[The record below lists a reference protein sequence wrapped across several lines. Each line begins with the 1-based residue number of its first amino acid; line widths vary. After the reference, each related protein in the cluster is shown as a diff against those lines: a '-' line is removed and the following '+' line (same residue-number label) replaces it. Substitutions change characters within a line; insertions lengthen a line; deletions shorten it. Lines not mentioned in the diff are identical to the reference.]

1 MSAIQSVGSPNLAA
15 LQQRLQQGGGPAPFE
30 RPPPELQAQFRSFA
44 ESAGIDPSQLG
55 DLQEQIRS
63 AVDTVRGADG
73 SIDPRDV
80 KEAVSGVLNDNGI
93 DPEQLRSQLQGVFQQ
108 AGFSPAAGLQGFPSL
123 GEAAGTQQDLLD
135 ALFADDDDT
144 AESNG
149 DDAVSLLQLL
159 ENLPK
164 GSLVNTA
171 A

>member
-1 MSAIQSVGSPNLAA
+1 M
-15 LQQRLQQGGGPAPFE
+15 
-30 RPPPELQAQFRSFA
+30 QAQIQSFA
-44 ESAGIDPSQLG
+44 ESAGINPSKLS

-63 AVDTVRGADG
+63 AVDGAKSADG
-73 SIDPRDV
+73 SIDPSAIKD
-80 KEAVSGVLNDNGI
+80 AVSGVLNDNGI

-108 AGFSPAAGLQGFPSL
+108 AGLSPSVGGLQGLP
-123 GEAAGTQQDLLD
+123 GIGDTANTQQDLLD

-144 AESNG
+144 AESTG
-149 DDAVSLLQLL
+149 DNAVSLLQLL